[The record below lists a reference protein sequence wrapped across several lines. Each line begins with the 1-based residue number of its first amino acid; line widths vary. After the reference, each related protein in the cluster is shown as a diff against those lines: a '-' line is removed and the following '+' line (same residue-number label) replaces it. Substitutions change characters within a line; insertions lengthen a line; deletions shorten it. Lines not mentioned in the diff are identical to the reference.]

1 MTFGFG
7 SSMSDTAELNDR
19 NFTKAIL
26 IGVVVGV
33 PLLSVLS
40 FAAFKV
46 AQPETSTS
54 AIAWLAVWTGLWA
67 GVFVG
72 GTLAVWNLMRHLE
85 H

>member
-1 MTFGFG
+1 
-7 SSMSDTAELNDR
+7 MSETAELNDR

-33 PLLSVLS
+33 PLLAALS
-40 FAAFKV
+40 FAAFEAV
-46 AQPETSTS
+46 QPDASDG
-54 AIAWLAVWTGLWA
+54 ALAWLAVWTGLWA

-72 GTLAVWNLMRHLE
+72 GTIAVWNLMRHLE